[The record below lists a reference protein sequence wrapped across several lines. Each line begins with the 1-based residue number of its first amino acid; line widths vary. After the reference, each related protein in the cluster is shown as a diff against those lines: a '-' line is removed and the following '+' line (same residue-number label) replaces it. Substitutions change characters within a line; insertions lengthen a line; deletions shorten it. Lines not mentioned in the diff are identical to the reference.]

1 MLKGA
6 LMCKYSS
13 DKELNKLI
21 RKLVA
26 SGWRYEQ
33 LSKHARLITPC
44 GCWNTTV
51 SISPGSGNAAKH
63 LKWDIRKYSKLFKFS
78 GKECL

>member
-1 MLKGA
+1 
-6 LMCKYSS
+6 MCKYSS

-63 LKWDIRKYSKLFKFS
+63 LKWDIYKYSKLFKFS